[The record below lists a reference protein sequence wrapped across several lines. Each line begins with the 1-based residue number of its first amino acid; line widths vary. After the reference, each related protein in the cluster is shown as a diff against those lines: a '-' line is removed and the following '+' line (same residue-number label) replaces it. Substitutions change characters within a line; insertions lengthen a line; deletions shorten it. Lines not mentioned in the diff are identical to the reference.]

1 MILGLKIFLKRNL
14 EASANKGDVLI
25 ALSTSG
31 KSKNIINALKFADK
45 IGVYSISL
53 LGMGGGDCKNLSDLN
68 LIVPSKNV
76 ARIQE
81 THMFLGHFMLNE
93 VEKKLIRSNY

>member
-1 MILGLKIFLKRNL
+1 
-14 EASANKGDVLI
+14 
-25 ALSTSG
+25 
-31 KSKNIINALKFADK
+31 
-45 IGVYSISL
+45 
-53 LGMGGGDCKNLSDLN
+53 MGGGDCKNLSDLN

-81 THMFLGHFMLNE
+81 THMFLGHYMLNE